1 MTQEFVTLPREV
13 VERAIDA
20 LYCTDSEEGSPA
32 YNFELKAVKELRAA
46 LEQPDHS
53 GQSYMEGVTA
63 GRHELASEYPLPTD
77 LYDSKDWRCGTYAER
92 VEWLHT
98 MHEDAREQIAAL
110 EQPQNHVPDAGNM
123 VLAGWKLVPV
133 EPTNDM
139 LYDIQEYSHIL
150 PPRGKRIW
158 AHMLAA
164 APKPPTTEQPSAAQ
178 QPQVEQEQEPVAWIW
193 AEWSSRKLTFDGP
206 PAVPSVRDEL
216 TKPAWTPLYTRPQ
229 RERQPLSTARID
241 ELIEEGIFGGN
252 PYELVR
258 RLEEER
264 GVFMTRPLTD
274 EVIKDIHGA
283 IKWHE
288 FGSGLAFAR
297 AIEAAHN
304 IK

>member
-13 VERAIDA
+13 VEQAMEA
-20 LYCTDSEEGSPA
+20 LLNEGNFRKLRKPLIEESI
-32 YNFELKAVKELRAA
+32 K
-46 LEQPDHS
+46 
-53 GQSYMEGVTA
+53 
-63 GRHELASEYPLPTD
+63 
-77 LYDSKDWRCGTYAER
+77 
-92 VEWLHT
+92 
-98 MHEDAREQIAAL
+98 QIKAAL
-110 EQPQNHVPDAGNM
+110 EQPQNHIPGVRNM
-123 VLAGWKLVPV
+123 VLAGWKMVPV
-133 EPTNDM
+133 EPTQGM
-139 LYDIQEYSHIL
+139 LDAYIHMQGRFSSVRSD
-150 PPRGKRIW
+150 W
-158 AHMLAA
+158 AAMLAA
-164 APKPPTTEQPSAAQ
+164 APQPPTTEQSSVVQ
-178 QPQVEQEQEPVAWIW
+178 SQVEQEPVAWIRTD
-193 AEWSSRKLTFDGP
+193 WSSRDVTFDGP

-229 RERQPLSTARID
+229 RERQPLSTERID

>member
-13 VERAIDA
+13 VEQAIDA

-32 YNFELKAVKELRAA
+32 YNFELKAIEELRAA
-46 LEQPDHS
+46 LEQP
-53 GQSYMEGVTA
+53 
-63 GRHELASEYPLPTD
+63 
-77 LYDSKDWRCGTYAER
+77 
-92 VEWLHT
+92 
-98 MHEDAREQIAAL
+98 
-110 EQPQNHVPDAGNM
+110 QNHIPGVRNM
-123 VLAGWKLVPV
+123 VPTGWKLVPV
-133 EPTNDM
+133 EPTVEMMDAGGAATRRCYQHLNKGEVM
-139 LYDIQEYSHIL
+139 CSYVY
-150 PPRGKRIW
+150 R
-158 AHMLAA
+158 HMLDA
-164 APKPPTTEQPSAAQ
+164 APQPPTTDQSSAVQ
-178 QPQVEQEQEPVAWIW
+178 QPQGEQEPVAWIRT
-193 AEWSSRKLTFDGP
+193 EWSSRNVTFDGP

>member
-13 VERAIDA
+13 VERALDA
-20 LYCTDSEEGSPA
+20 LYCTDSQEGSPA
-32 YNFELKAVKELRAA
+32 YNFELKAIEELRAA
-46 LEQPDHS
+46 LEQP
-53 GQSYMEGVTA
+53 
-63 GRHELASEYPLPTD
+63 
-77 LYDSKDWRCGTYAER
+77 
-92 VEWLHT
+92 
-98 MHEDAREQIAAL
+98 
-110 EQPQNHVPDAGNM
+110 QNHILDAVSMVPD
-123 VLAGWKLVPV
+123 GWKLVPV
-133 EPTNDM
+133 KPTQGM
-139 LYDIQEYSHIL
+139 LDAYIRMQGRFSSARSD
-150 PPRGKRIW
+150 W
-158 AHMLAA
+158 AAMLAA
-164 APKPPTTEQPSAAQ
+164 APQPPTTDQSSAVQ
-178 QPQVEQEQEPVAWIW
+178 QPQGEQEPVAWIRT
-193 AEWSSRKLTFDGP
+193 EWSNRKLTFDGP

-229 RERQPLSTARID
+229 REREPLSTARID